1 MNTIIKLRCIDQV
14 LTFESTPVVASG
26 GLEEE
31 RLVVEFCGKWDGMTK
46 TAVFWRTEDE
56 AYHVVLDDDDSC
68 TVPPEVLTE
77 AGVFFFGLFGVSA
90 EGRRRTSQVMRY
102 NVVQGVITAG
112 TQPSNPTPEF
122 WDQVLAMCQDIVDQ
136 AAEVKQSEA
145 EFVQAMTA
153 QQIAHEQKVDEQV
166 EAIDEVVRGLAEQGY
181 IGTEQLKDDA
191 VTTAKIKDGAVTA
204 EKIPDGTV
212 SQQKLAPGL
221 QAALSSFMQKSG
233 GTFTGQVAAAAS
245 GQAPSEYLLRN
256 TMLSMTEET
265 PTTNG
270 QICWQCK

>member
-26 GLEEE
+26 GLEED

-46 TAVFWRTEDE
+46 TAVFWRTEDD
-56 AYHVVLDDDDSC
+56 AYHVPLDENDGC
-68 TVPPEVLTE
+68 TIPPEVLAE
-77 AGVFFFGLFGVSA
+77 AGVFFFGLFGIRSD
-90 EGRRRTSQVMRY
+90 GCRRTSQVARY
-102 NVVQGVITAG
+102 HITKGAITAG

-122 WDQVLAMCQDIVDQ
+122 WDQVLAKCQEIVSL
-136 AAEVKQSEA
+136 AAEVEQSEA
-145 EFVQAMTA
+145 DFMQAMTA
-153 QQIAHEQKVDEQV
+153 QQTAHEQKVDDQV
-166 EAIDEVVRGLAEQGY
+166 AAIDAVVQGLAGQGY
-181 IGTEQLKDDA
+181 IGTEQLKDNA

-212 SQQKLAPGL
+212 TQQKLAPGL
-221 QAALSSFMQKSG
+221 QVALSSFMQKSG

-245 GQAPSEYLLRN
+245 GQASSEYLLRN
-256 TMLSMTEET
+256 TKLSLTEET
-265 PTTNG
+265 PTVNG

>member
-26 GLEEE
+26 GLEED

-46 TAVFWRTEDE
+46 TAVFWRAEDE

-68 TVPPEVLTE
+68 TVPSEVLTE
-77 AGVFFFGLFGVSA
+77 AGVFFFGLFGINA
-90 EGRRRTSQVMRY
+90 DGLRRTTQVMRY
-102 NVVQGVITAG
+102 SIVKGAITEG
-112 TQPSNPTPEF
+112 TQPSDPTPEF
-122 WDQVLAMCQDIVDQ
+122 WDQVLAKCQDIVDL
-136 AAEVKQSEA
+136 AG
-145 EFVQAMTA
+145 EFSAAMTD
-153 QQIAHEQKVDEQV
+153 QQVAHEQKVDAQV
-166 EAIDEVVRGLAEQGY
+166 AAIEEVVQKMAEQGSV
-181 IGTEQLKDDA
+181 GTEQLEAGA
-191 VTTAKIKDGAVTA
+191 VTTEKLEAGAVTADKISDGAVT
-204 EKIPDGTV
+204 
-212 SQQKLAPGL
+212 QQKLASGL

-233 GTFTGQVAAAAS
+233 GAFTGQVAAAAS